1 MTMDRRRFLMSAA
14 AIAAAPRVGF
24 ADDTP
29 AGSVLP
35 ASVRADFPIAS
46 AQTYLNSAA
55 IHPMSQV
62 SATALHEHIA
72 FRTRGGGDGRMD
84 FGEMQLADLK
94 SRFAAL

>member
-1 MTMDRRRFLMSAA
+1 MTIDRRRFLMSAA

-29 AGSVLP
+29 TGSIFP

-55 IHPMSQV
+55 IHPVSRV
-62 SATALHEHIA
+62 SANALQEHIA
-72 FRTRGGGDGRMD
+72 FRTRGG
-84 FGEMQLADLK
+84 
-94 SRFAAL
+94 